1 VPNRFIKETICK
13 SETLDKLTAEEERLF
28 YRLIVNCDDYGRFD
42 SKPSIVKNSCY
53 RLDEGKIKIDS
64 VGNWINKLRDVG
76 LITLYENHGKTY
88 LEFKTW
94 HEHQQIRSTRSKYPG
109 STDEDSKLI
118 TTDIKCYQLQ
128 QGLTE
133 CDRTRIRNTY
143 PVINLL
149 KEKGGM
155 GEKEKTLYAE
165 FVSLTNAEHNALV
178 TKLTEEGAK
187 RCIEILDNY
196 KGSSGRKYKSD
207 YRTILNWVV
216 QRYEEEKRRNKPQ
229 QSSNIFSQEDV

>member
-1 VPNRFIKETICK
+1 VPNRFIKESICK

-42 SKPSIVKNSCY
+42 SKPSIVRSGCF

-64 VGNWINKLRDVG
+64 IGNWLNKLRDVG
-76 LITLYENHGKTY
+76 LVALYENCGKTY

-94 HEHQQIRSTRSKYPG
+94 HEHQQIRSTRSKYP
-109 STDEDSKLI
+109 SSIDEGSKLI

-133 CDRTRIRNTY
+133 CDRTRIRNTNT
-143 PVINLL
+143 VSNLS

-155 GEKEKTLYAE
+155 GEKEKTFYAE
-165 FVSLTNAEHNALV
+165 FVSLTNAEYNALV
-178 TKLTEEGAK
+178 TKLTEEGTK

-216 QRYEEEKRRNKPQ
+216 QRYEEEKKRTKPLK
-229 QSSNIFSQEDV
+229 SSNPFLQEDV